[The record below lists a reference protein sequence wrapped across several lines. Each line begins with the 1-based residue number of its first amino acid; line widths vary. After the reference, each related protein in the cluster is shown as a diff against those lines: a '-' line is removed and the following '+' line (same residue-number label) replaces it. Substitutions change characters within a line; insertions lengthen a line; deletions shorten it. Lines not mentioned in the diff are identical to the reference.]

1 MGGVRPKITVT
12 PFAQEIKKME
22 EKPPLGRAVSFLQA
36 AAMCLAIGTTG
47 CAELNQGGA
56 MQTDQHQAKT
66 QILDLIQRIMK
77 AAESGGLVDEEAVTK
92 SLGFWFHPQ
101 ENVTYKTSRKLD
113 TGIPILDKSPTREHV
128 TYRGKNLP
136 HFIWNLDLN
145 SLGKLVC
152 IRSDEVQSLF
162 GSPDHIA
169 PPPRGSFTQLQAEVY
184 QKTTAEGIRTAWFSY
199 AQGEKDAECLS
210 AFYLKL
216 VPKNRQI
223 DIE

>member
-1 MGGVRPKITVT
+1 MQRSRKMKFQSLLDHVRMFMP
-12 PFAQEIKKME
+12 
-22 EKPPLGRAVSFLQA
+22 A
-36 AAMCLAIGTTG
+36 AAMCLAMGATG

-56 MQTDQHQAKT
+56 MGTDQNQAKT

-77 AAESGGLVDEEAVTK
+77 AGESGGLVDEETVTK
-92 SLGFWFHPQ
+92 SLGFRFYPPD
-101 ENVTYKTSRKLD
+101 NVTYKTSRKIEA
-113 TGIPILDKSPTREHV
+113 GIPILDKSPTKEHV

-152 IRSDEVQSLF
+152 IRSDEIQSLF

-169 PPPRGSFTQLQAEVY
+169 PPPRGSFSQLQAEVY
-184 QKTTAEGIRTAWFSY
+184 QKTTSEGIRTAWFSY
-199 AQGEKDAECLS
+199 ARGEKDAECLE

-216 VPKNRQI
+216 IPTNRQMA
-223 DIE
+223 IE